1 MCGIIGYTGGNGD
14 AESVLKQ
21 GLKSL
26 EYRGY
31 DSCGIALTTDS
42 NIEINKAI
50 GCTKNL
56 SLSNLGSS
64 CGIGHNRWATHGK
77 VNLENA
83 HPHSSLNQQVVLV
96 HNGVIENSEE
106 IKDFLV
112 NKNYTFQGET
122 DSEILVNL
130 IEYYYRRDL
139 TPTKAIKLAIDDVVG
154 TFGLAI
160 LFRDKPE
167 TIYGLRRSSP
177 LVLGVGENEHFLASD
192 ANALP
197 YQIDKVVYLDDGQLV
212 ILNKKKFAIKNLSSD
227 KDLEG
232 LSKIKKIKKRK
243 NDTELGEYSCFME
256 KEIHSQPSSI
266 RDSITG
272 RFNEDFSCIKFG
284 GINLNKINRVVF
296 LGCGTAYYAG
306 LLGKYY
312 MENIAGIPASVEFSS
327 EYKYKNNPTEQ
338 GTLVVALSQSGETI
352 DTLEAIKEAQNK
364 NLQAIAIT
372 NVVSSSI
379 ARQVEE
385 GIYQRIGPEISVAST
400 KAFTSKATLLLM
412 LAVQLGRHHN
422 ISPLESIGYIKQIRR
437 IPELVEQTLEHR
449 DEIRE
454 LAAKLQLYDVMDFLG
469 RQYMYPIALEGA
481 LKLKEITYMD
491 SHAYASGEI
500 KHGPLALVR
509 DGRAIFFLASQA
521 SLKDKNIS
529 NMKEIAARGADT
541 YLVKQKSQEF
551 PEDTYSEALNIPNC
565 PDYIS
570 PILSVIPLQL
580 FSMYT
585 AQFKGKN
592 VDRPR
597 NLAKSVTVE

>member
-1 MCGIIGYTGGNGD
+1 
-14 AESVLKQ
+14 
-21 GLKSL
+21 
-26 EYRGY
+26 
-31 DSCGIALTTDS
+31 
-42 NIEINKAI
+42 
-50 GCTKNL
+50 
-56 SLSNLGSS
+56 
-64 CGIGHNRWATHGK
+64 
-77 VNLENA
+77 
-83 HPHSSLNQQVVLV
+83 
-96 HNGVIENSEE
+96 
-106 IKDFLV
+106 
-112 NKNYTFQGET
+112 
-122 DSEILVNL
+122 
-130 IEYYYRRDL
+130 
-139 TPTKAIKLAIDDVVG
+139 
-154 TFGLAI
+154 
-160 LFRDKPE
+160 
-167 TIYGLRRSSP
+167 
-177 LVLGVGENEHFLASD
+177 
-192 ANALP
+192 
-197 YQIDKVVYLDDGQLV
+197 
-212 ILNKKKFAIKNLSSD
+212 
-227 KDLEG
+227 
-232 LSKIKKIKKRK
+232 
-243 NDTELGEYSCFME
+243 ME

-327 EYKYKNNPTEQ
+327 ENKYKNNPTEQ